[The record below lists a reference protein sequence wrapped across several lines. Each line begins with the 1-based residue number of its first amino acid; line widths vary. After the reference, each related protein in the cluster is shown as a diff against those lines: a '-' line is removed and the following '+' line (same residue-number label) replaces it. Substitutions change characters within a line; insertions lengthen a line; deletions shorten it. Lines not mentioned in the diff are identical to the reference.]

1 MVVVRFELKLQTR
14 YIIAHPRMTEFSVGT
29 VPEDQRCRLK
39 IVSPPST
46 VDPLP
51 SLPRGRHQSTMRHRK
66 HLNDF
71 GEDGAVISGGSEC
84 SAEGSKCWNLPR
96 LNAGTFV
103 WFFLAFSILF
113 QLPIFPFVACQTF
126 NNTKENDFID
136 WANVDYTFILY
147 CVLVI

>member
-1 MVVVRFELKLQTR
+1 
-14 YIIAHPRMTEFSVGT
+14 
-29 VPEDQRCRLK
+29 
-39 IVSPPST
+39 
-46 VDPLP
+46 
-51 SLPRGRHQSTMRHRK
+51 MRHGK

-71 GEDGAVISGGSEC
+71 GEDGAVISGGSEF
-84 SAEGSKCWNLPR
+84 SAEGSKGWNLPR

-113 QLPIFPFVACQTF
+113 QLPIFPFIACQTF

-147 CVLVI
+147 CVLVS